1 MNTTSPLTKSQKIL
15 QVLWDAW
22 CIVSIVGIWP
32 RFIEYRL
39 LATTNNQLQIPSLP
53 KELEGLKI
61 LQFSDLHLKSATKD
75 SFLAKIIK
83 KAKQISPDI
92 IVFTGDFLTYALL
105 DNPQRLQKFLNSF
118 KAPFGCF
125 AILGNHDYQTYASIN
140 QEGDYD
146 ISPNA
151 SQPLSRGLKRLWF
164 TPIITKKITARAKAT
179 PPKQELIELLKQ
191 TPFKLLCNETQ
202 LIPIHNS
209 HLNICGLGEH
219 ILGHCLPEKAFKNY
233 DSRFP
238 GIILCHN
245 PDGIP
250 ILKDYPGD
258 VILCGHTHGGQI
270 NIPGLC
276 KKFMILENPRFKRGL
291 FTIGKKWAY
300 INRGLGGSMQFRWF
314 SIPEISVF
322 TLKSK

>member
-1 MNTTSPLTKSQKIL
+1 MKTKNTLSKSQKAL
-15 QVLWDAW
+15 QILWDTW

-39 LATTNNQLQIPSLP
+39 LSTTNTQFQIPSLP

-61 LQFSDLHLKSATKD
+61 LQFSDLHLNETIKD
-75 SFLAKIIK
+75 SFLEKVIK
-83 KAKQISPDI
+83 KTKEISPDI
-92 IVFTGDFLTYALL
+92 IVFTGDFLSYALL
-105 DNPQRLQKFLNSF
+105 DNPKRLQKFLNSF
-118 KAPFGCF
+118 NAPFGCY

-140 QEGDYD
+140 KEGDYD
-146 ISPNA
+146 ISNA
-151 SQPLSRGLKRLWF
+151 SQPLSRGLKRLWY
-164 TPIITKKITARAKAT
+164 TPTISKNVTPRAKAT

-202 LIPIHNS
+202 LIPIRNS
-209 HLNICGLGEH
+209 HINISGLGEH
-219 ILGHCLPEKAFKNY
+219 MLGHCLPEKAFKNY
-233 DSRFP
+233 DPRFP

-250 ILKDYPGD
+250 NLKDYPGD

-276 KKFMILENPRFKRGL
+276 KKFMILENPQFKRGL
-291 FTIGKKWAY
+291 FKIKNKWAY
-300 INRGLGGSMQFRWF
+300 INRGIGSSMQFRWF